1 MEKESGKALI
11 LMINKNRLK
20 IIKIFLN
27 KNYLENYKIK
37 EIKGDAHKDQG
48 DETSVTYTD

>member
-37 EIKGDAHKDQG
+37 DKRRCFFSKIF
-48 DETSVTYTD
+48 